1 MKVVP
6 VNKESSDRY
15 VNINYLWGIKVVQW
29 TVLYAPGGRS
39 LRNVNAKTEV
49 TTQAKIY
56 SIPPEKGTK

>member
-6 VNKESSDRY
+6 AMKESSDRY
-15 VNINYLWGIKVVQW
+15 MNINYIWDIKVVQW
-29 TVLYAPGGRS
+29 TFLYAPGGRF